1 MSRVIN
7 RVLLCKKPTK
17 EIYEKISE
25 NIKNINELVYIST
38 VLYSDAY
45 LYNSHISLYNFD
57 DKIKEN
63 YIDYFGLSGDNNNDY
78 KILFYLNQDLY
89 HGDKKRFTKDLNDL
103 FRNLIKG
110 IDTENLYIINIDNWS
125 GDVRKFTDNNITT
138 KFKGIQ
144 L

>member
-1 MSRVIN
+1 M
-7 RVLLCKKPTK
+7 LCKKPTK

-63 YIDYFGLSGDNNNDY
+63 YIDYFGLSGDSNNDY
-78 KILFYLNQDLY
+78 KILFYLNESLY
-89 HGDKKRFTKDLNDL
+89 NGNKKRFTKDLNDL
-103 FRNLIKG
+103 FRKLIKG
-110 IDTENLYIINIDNWS
+110 ISTENLSIINIDNWS
-125 GDVRKFTDNNITT
+125 GNVRKFTDNNITS